1 LLGRSRIAL
10 GIRLLRRRAQTKKH
24 VSLLVLSTAARD
36 YRRSRPSL
44 WHSTTVLSTVR
55 ATALVIMVVAVLI
68 TGCGQIPVGPQTPSP
83 PAPPAVPSPAAASAT
98 PGATPIAADEGDICE
113 YSISG
118 QAARRVAPPPTTGV
132 PTGGTI
138 SYLLSMT
145 NGDVKITLDRVKAP
159 CTVNSF
165 VSLADQGYFKDT
177 KCHRLADSGI
187 FILQCGDPSGTGKGG
202 PGYEFA
208 NETDGTESYTEG
220 VVAMANGGPGSN
232 GSQFFLVYADSTSL
246 DSRGGFTI
254 FGTLDKASRD
264 VVASMAAE
272 GQDGSN
278 PDGTGR
284 PNNPCEITKVKRAS
298 ST

>member
-1 LLGRSRIAL
+1 MNDGLSLPGSRS
-10 GIRLLRRRAQTKKH
+10 T
-24 VSLLVLSTAARD
+24 
-36 YRRSRPSL
+36 L
-44 WHSTTVLSTVR
+44 WHSTTVLSTLR
-55 ATALVIMVVAVLI
+55 ATVAVILVVAVLGS
-68 TGCGQIPVGPQTPSP
+68 GCGQIPVSP
-83 PAPPAVPSPAAASAT
+83 PASSPSTSSASTSAPAKSGT
-98 PGATPIAADEGDICE
+98 PGATPIAADEGGICE
-113 YSISG
+113 YAVSG
-118 QAARRVAPPPTTGV
+118 DAARTVTPPPTTGV
-132 PTGGTI
+132 PSSGTV
-138 SYLLSMT
+138 SYVLSMT
-145 NGDVKITLDRVKAP
+145 NGDVKITLDRAKAP

-165 VSLADQGYFKDT
+165 VSLADQGYFNDT

-208 NETDGTESYTEG
+208 NETDGTESYAEG

-246 DSRGGFTI
+246 DSRADFTI
-254 FGTLDKASRD
+254 FGTMDKASRD

-284 PNNPCEITKVKRAS
+284 PNNPSEITAVSRA
-298 ST
+298 